1 METEASQWGVQ
12 YLRMSLRTA
21 IPVLPMLLYADAVE
35 YEYNDSYT
43 YTYTY
48 NQNTSQTPKASLS
61 PAS

>member
-21 IPVLPMLLYADAVE
+21 IPVLPMLLYADAVK
-35 YEYNDSYT
+35 YYYNDS

-48 NQNTSQTPKASLS
+48 NQNTSQSPKASLFPVS
-61 PAS
+61 